1 MIRIV
6 LVFFQDYDLCCQSF
20 ESAKMLE
27 MKAEVGGQDCLLY
40 NGQRGAVFLLVQVLQ
55 DLVAV
60 QVEDHQ
66 GLIQMMPFQRRR

>member
-6 LVFFQDYDLCCQSF
+6 FFDYDLGCQSF

-27 MKAEVGGQDCLLY
+27 MKAEVGGQDCLLH

-66 GLIQMMPFQRRR
+66 GLIQMMPFQRGR